1 MQNANHF
8 VSSRFSFGEHGYCRV
23 VADRLP
29 SRPMTSRS
37 RDNEVLVIIGAGG
50 MGMSVARRVGAGRTI
65 VLADVNAA
73 GLQSAADALGSDGHQ
88 VLTREVD
95 VTSRSSVAAVAEM
108 ADEAGRVTA
117 VVHTA
122 GLSPQQASAEAVLAV
137 DLLGVALSIDEFG
150 RVIEPG
156 GAAVVIA
163 SMAGHMQP
171 ALDPAVER
179 QLATAP
185 TDELLGLEACSP
197 RSLTVRVAYP
207 FAKRAN
213 QFGLPPQPD
222 PGANAVRESIRISP
236 GVISTAMGRL
246 ELSSESGA
254 LMRAMVDNS
263 GLRRLGTPEDIAAA
277 TEFLLGPSAAF
288 ITGTDLLV
296 DGGVVAAIQSRHNRS
311 RQSTRRSL
319 TKELR

>member
-1 MQNANHF
+1 
-8 VSSRFSFGEHGYCRV
+8 VT
-23 VADRLP
+23 AD
-29 SRPMTSRS
+29 
-37 RDNEVLVIIGAGG
+37 DVLVIIGAGG
-50 MGMSVARRVGAGRTI
+50 MGLSIARRVGAGRTI
-65 VLADVNAA
+65 VLADVNAV
-73 GLQSAADALGSDGHQ
+73 GLKSAADALGNDGHD

-95 VTSRSSVAAVAEM
+95 VTSRSSVAAVADM
-108 ADEAGRVTA
+108 ATEAGRVTA

-137 DLLGVALSIDEFG
+137 DLLGVALTIEEFG

-171 ALDPAVER
+171 ALDPAVVQ
-179 QLATAP
+179 QLASVPAE
-185 TDELLGLEACSP
+185 ELLGLEACSGIT
-197 RSLTVRVAYP
+197 SSQMAYP

-213 QFGLPPQPD
+213 QIRVAAAAASWGER
-222 PGANAVRESIRISP
+222 GARINSISP

-263 GLRRLGTPEDIAAA
+263 GVRRFGTPEDIAAA
-277 TEFLLGPSAAF
+277 TEFLLGPSASF

-296 DGGVVAAIQSRHNRS
+296 DGGVIGAIQSGTIDLAS
-311 RQSTRRSL
+311 ALASQ
-319 TKELR
+319 

>member
-1 MQNANHF
+1 
-8 VSSRFSFGEHGYCRV
+8 
-23 VADRLP
+23 
-29 SRPMTSRS
+29 MTTRS
-37 RDNEVLVIIGAGG
+37 TTDDVLVIIGVGG
-50 MGMSVARRVGAGRTI
+50 MGLSIARRVGAGRTI

-73 GLQSAADALGSDGHQ
+73 GLKAAADALGNDGHR

-95 VTSRSSVAAVAEM
+95 VTSRRSVAAVAEM
-108 ADEAGRVTA
+108 ADAAGRVTS

-137 DLLGVALSIDEFG
+137 DLLGVALMIDEFG

-171 ALDPAVER
+171 ALDPAVVR
-179 QLATAP
+179 QLASVPAE
-185 TDELLGLEACSP
+185 DLLGLEACSTIT
-197 RSLTVRVAYP
+197 SSQMAYP

-213 QFGLPPQPD
+213 QIRVAAAAASWGER
-222 PGANAVRESIRISP
+222 GARINSISP

-246 ELSSESGA
+246 ELSSESGT

-277 TEFLLGPSAAF
+277 TEFLLGPSSSF

-296 DGGVVAAIQSRHNRS
+296 DGGVIAAIQSGTIDLAKALAER
-311 RQSTRRSL
+311 
-319 TKELR
+319 

>member
-1 MQNANHF
+1 
-8 VSSRFSFGEHGYCRV
+8 
-23 VADRLP
+23 
-29 SRPMTSRS
+29 MT
-37 RDNEVLVIIGAGG
+37 DDILAIIGVGG
-50 MGMSVARRVGAGRTI
+50 MGLSIARRVGAGRTI

-73 GLQSAADALGSDGHQ
+73 GLKAAADALGNDGHR

-95 VTSRSSVAAVAEM
+95 VTSRASVAAVAEM
-108 ADEAGRVTA
+108 ADAAGRVTS

-137 DLLGVALSIDEFG
+137 DLLGVALMIDEFG

-171 ALDPAVER
+171 ALDPAVAQ

-185 TDELLGLEACSP
+185 TDELLGLEACSTIT
-197 RSLTVRVAYP
+197 SSQMAYP

-213 QFGLPPQPD
+213 QLRVAAAAGSWGER
-222 PGANAVRESIRISP
+222 GARINSISP

-246 ELSSESGA
+246 ELSSESGT

-296 DGGVVAAIQSRHNRS
+296 DGGVIAAIQSGTIDLAKALAGR
-311 RQSTRRSL
+311 
-319 TKELR
+319 

>member
-1 MQNANHF
+1 
-8 VSSRFSFGEHGYCRV
+8 
-23 VADRLP
+23 
-29 SRPMTSRS
+29 MT
-37 RDNEVLVIIGAGG
+37 DNVLAIIGVGG
-50 MGMSVARRVGAGRTI
+50 MGLSIARRVGAGRTI
-65 VLADVNAA
+65 VLADVNVA
-73 GLQSAADALGSDGHQ
+73 GLQSAADALGNDGHR

-95 VTSRSSVAAVAEM
+95 VTSRASVAAVAEM
-108 ADEAGRVTA
+108 ADAAGRVTA

-122 GLSPQQASAEAVLAV
+122 GLSPEQASAEAVLAV
-137 DLLGVALSIDEFG
+137 DLLGVALMIDEFG

-163 SMAGHMQP
+163 SMAGHLQP
-171 ALDPAVER
+171 ALDPAIAQ

-185 TDELLGLEACSP
+185 TDELLGLEACSKITDS
-197 RSLTVRVAYP
+197 RIAYP

-213 QFGLPPQPD
+213 QIRVAAAAVSWGER
-222 PGANAVRESIRISP
+222 GARINSISP

-254 LMRAMVDNS
+254 IMRAMVDNC

-277 TEFLLGPSAAF
+277 TEFLLGPSASF

-296 DGGVVAAIQSRHNRS
+296 DGGVIGAIQSG
-311 RQSTRRSL
+311 TVDL
-319 TKELR
+319 AKALAEL

>member
-1 MQNANHF
+1 
-8 VSSRFSFGEHGYCRV
+8 
-23 VADRLP
+23 
-29 SRPMTSRS
+29 MT
-37 RDNEVLVIIGAGG
+37 DNVLVIIGVGG
-50 MGMSVARRVGAGRTI
+50 MGLSIARRVGAGRTI

-73 GLQSAADALGSDGHQ
+73 GLQAAADALGNDGHR

-95 VTSRSSVAAVAEM
+95 VTSRASVAAVAEM
-108 ADEAGRVTA
+108 ADAAGRVTS

-137 DLLGVALSIDEFG
+137 DLLGVALMIDEFG

-171 ALDPAVER
+171 ALDPAVAQ

-185 TDELLGLEACSP
+185 TDELLGLEACSTIT
-197 RSLTVRVAYP
+197 SSQMAYP

-213 QFGLPPQPD
+213 QLRVAAAALTWGER
-222 PGANAVRESIRISP
+222 GARINSISP

-246 ELSSESGA
+246 ELSSESGT
-254 LMRAMVDNS
+254 LMRAMVENS

-277 TEFLLGPSAAF
+277 TEFLLGPSASF

-296 DGGVVAAIQSRHNRS
+296 DGGVIAAIQSGTIDLAKALAGR
-311 RQSTRRSL
+311 
-319 TKELR
+319 

>member
-1 MQNANHF
+1 
-8 VSSRFSFGEHGYCRV
+8 
-23 VADRLP
+23 
-29 SRPMTSRS
+29 MTP
-37 RDNEVLVIIGAGG
+37 NEVLVIIGVGG
-50 MGMSVARRVGAGRTI
+50 MGMSIARRVGAGRTI

-73 GLQSAADALGSDGHQ
+73 GLQSAADALGNDGHQ

-108 ADEAGRVTA
+108 ADAAGRVTS

-137 DLLGVALSIDEFG
+137 DLLGVALTIDEFG

-185 TDELLGLEACSP
+185 TDELLG
-197 RSLTVRVAYP
+197 
-207 FAKRAN
+207 
-213 QFGLPPQPD
+213 
-222 PGANAVRESIRISP
+222 
-236 GVISTAMGRL
+236 
-246 ELSSESGA
+246 
-254 LMRAMVDNS
+254 
-263 GLRRLGTPEDIAAA
+263 
-277 TEFLLGPSAAF
+277 
-288 ITGTDLLV
+288 
-296 DGGVVAAIQSRHNRS
+296 
-311 RQSTRRSL
+311 
-319 TKELR
+319 